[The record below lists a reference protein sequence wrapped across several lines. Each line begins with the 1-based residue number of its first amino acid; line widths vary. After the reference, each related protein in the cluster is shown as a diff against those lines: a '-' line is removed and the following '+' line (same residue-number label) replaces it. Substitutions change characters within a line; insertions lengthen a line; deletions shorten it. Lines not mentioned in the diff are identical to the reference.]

1 MAEISSD
8 ALHCSKR
15 NTEVDKVGL
24 PSGVATLYRSP
35 SRSVADMV
43 VCTHFPAPA
52 APNEP
57 ENQSPNGAGAT
68 IFFPARIWQ

>member
-1 MAEISSD
+1 MWLGLVGSACWREWIAEVSSD
-8 ALHCSKR
+8 ALHRSRR

-43 VCTHFPAPA
+43 VCTQLSRTGSA
-52 APNEP
+52 E
-57 ENQSPNGAGAT
+57 
-68 IFFPARIWQ
+68 